1 MTTEALSLADLVNK
15 ERKLIV
21 RKELLEKE
29 LLLLTA
35 QLLDTQL
42 AIAIVKD
49 NPRDFPDEVTAPQ
62 ELLVLKGDQPKAKQA
77 ILDWLN
83 NSKAYQLF
91 AFMGVAGSGKST
103 LVKNLISS
111 KELAKYT
118 VHLTA
123 TTNKAAATL
132 AEITGNTN
140 VKTIHS
146 LLGLTMDEDGEEIK
160 LKPPDKEVIFSSKE
174 IIVVDEGS
182 MANAELTK
190 YILATR
196 TKVLIIGDN
205 YQLPPVGELKSP
217 LFKLCR
223 DNSSYVMM
231 RQVLR
236 FDSELIN
243 LSVDLRNCITEKNYQ
258 SPLKSMGEQV
268 IVYPGKDEF
277 YTELLSDLSV
287 HKFKQ
292 TKIIAW
298 RNKTVD
304 EYNSIIRSE
313 LGFSREFELGESLFS
328 ASPIYDE
335 QDNLI
340 GSVDTDL
347 FIENLEVVPR
357 IISMPGL
364 VETTIESYKLTVSGG
379 YRGTVYIA
387 KDKKAYNQYVSYLAS
402 LAKNSSGFGKKEAWR
417 KFWKF
422 KHSFILVR
430 YGYAMTAHRSQ
441 GSSYDSV
448 FVDQRDILV
457 NKDKITAFKCLY
469 VACTR
474 PRRKLYSF

>member
-1 MTTEALSLADLVNK
+1 MSEEALSLAELENMESKLLD
-15 ERKLIV
+15 RKCV
-21 RKELLEKE
+21 LEKE
-29 LLLLTA
+29 LLLLTS
-35 QLLDTQL
+35 QLTNVQL
-42 AIAIVKD
+42 QITMAKALAK
-49 NPRDFPDEVTAPQ
+49 PDEDFT
-62 ELLVLKGDQPKAKQA
+62 ELLVLKGDQPKAKERIIA
-77 ILDWLN
+77 WLN
-83 NSKAYQLF
+83 NPKAYQLF

-103 LVKNLISS
+103 LVKNLMSS
-111 KELAKYT
+111 KELSKYT

-132 AEITGNTN
+132 SEITGSQ

-160 LKPPDKEVIFSSKE
+160 LKAPDKEVIFSSRE

-182 MANAELTK
+182 MANTELTK

-223 DNSSYVMM
+223 DNDSYVMM

-236 FDSELIN
+236 FDSDLIN
-243 LSVDLRNCITEKNYQ
+243 LSVDLRNCITSKDYS
-258 SPLKSMGEQV
+258 SPIKTMGDQV
-268 IVYPGKDEF
+268 VLFQNKDDF

-287 HKFKQ
+287 SKFKQ

-304 EYNSIIRSE
+304 EYNTLVRNE
-313 LGFSREFELGESLFS
+313 LGFSREFEIGESLFS
-328 ASPIYDE
+328 ASPIYDDA
-335 QDNLI
+335 DNLI
-340 GSVDTDL
+340 CSVDTDL
-347 FIENLEVVPR
+347 FVENIEVVQR
-357 IISMPGL
+357 TISMPGL
-364 VETTIESYKLTVSGG
+364 AETSIESYKLTVSGG
-379 YRGTVYIA
+379 YKGTLYIA
-387 KDKKAYNQYVSYLAS
+387 RDKVGYNRYTSYLAN

-441 GSSYDSV
+441 GSSYDSEIGRAHV
-448 FVDQRDILV
+448 
-457 NKDKITAFKCLY
+457 
-469 VACTR
+469 
-474 PRRKLYSF
+474 

>member
-1 MTTEALSLADLVNK
+1 MSEALSLAELENK
-15 ERKLIV
+15 ERKLLV
-21 RKELLEKE
+21 RKESLEKE
-29 LLLLTA
+29 LLLLTT

-42 AIAIVKD
+42 AISTVKE
-49 NPRDFPDEVTAPQ
+49 NLKDFTEEQDP
-62 ELLVLKGDQPKAKQA
+62 ELLVLKGDQPKAKER
-77 ILDWLN
+77 ILSWL
-83 NSKAYQLF
+83 SDPKAYQLF

-103 LVKNLISS
+103 LVKNLVKS
-111 KELAKYT
+111 KELSKYE

-132 AEITGNTN
+132 SEITGSP

-146 LLGLTMDEDGEEIK
+146 LLGLTMDEDGEEVK
-160 LKPPDKEVIFSSKE
+160 LKPPDKEVIFSSRE

-182 MANAELTK
+182 MANTELTK

-223 DNSSYVMM
+223 DNESYVMM

-236 FDSELIN
+236 FDSDLIN
-243 LSVDLRNCITEKNYQ
+243 MSVALRNCITTKNYS
-258 SPLKSMGEQV
+258 SPLKTMGDQV
-268 IVYPGKDEF
+268 SVFDSKDDF
-277 YTELLSDLSV
+277 YNELLKDLSV
-287 HKFKQ
+287 DKFKQ

-304 EYNSIIRSE
+304 EYNSLVRNE

-328 ASPIYDE
+328 ASPIYDDA
-335 QDNLI
+335 DNLI

-347 FIENLEVVPR
+347 FIENLEVVQR
-357 IISMPGL
+357 TISIPGL

-379 YRGTVYIA
+379 YKGTVYIA
-387 KDKKAYNQYVSYLAS
+387 KDKNGYTRYTNYLAS

-474 PRRKLYSF
+474 PRRRLYSF

>member
-1 MTTEALSLADLVNK
+1 MLEALSLAELENK
-15 ERKLIV
+15 ERKLLV
-21 RKELLEKE
+21 RKESLEKE
-29 LLLLTA
+29 LLLLTT

-42 AIAIVKD
+42 AISTAKK
-49 NPRDFPDEVTAPQ
+49 RADETPEEQ
-62 ELLVLKGDQPKAKQA
+62 DPELLVLKGDQPKSKDR
-77 ILDWLN
+77 ILAWLADP
-83 NSKAYQLF
+83 KAYQLF

-103 LVKNLISS
+103 LVKNLIKS
-111 KELAKYT
+111 KELSKYE

-132 AEITGNTN
+132 SEITGSQ

-146 LLGLTMDEDGEEIK
+146 LLGLTMDEDGEEVK
-160 LKPPDKEVIFSSKE
+160 LKAPDKEVIFSSRE
-174 IIVVDEGS
+174 LIVVDEGS
-182 MANAELTK
+182 MANTELTK
-190 YILATR
+190 YIMATR
-196 TKVLIIGDN
+196 AKVLIIGDN

-223 DNSSYVMM
+223 DNDSYVMM

-236 FDSELIN
+236 FDSDLIN
-243 LSVDLRNCITEKNYQ
+243 LSVDLRNCITSKNYI
-258 SPLKSMGEQV
+258 SPIRTMGEQV
-268 IVYPGKDEF
+268 TLFDSKDDF
-277 YTELLSDLSV
+277 YAELLSDLSV
-287 HKFKQ
+287 NKFKQ

-304 EYNSIIRSE
+304 EYNYLVRNE

-328 ASPIYDE
+328 ASPIYDDA
-335 QDNLI
+335 DNLI

-347 FIENLEVVPR
+347 FVENIEVVQR

-364 VETTIESYKLTVSGG
+364 AETSIESYKLTVSGG
-379 YRGTVYIA
+379 YKGAVYVA
-387 KDKKAYNQYVSYLAS
+387 RDKTGFSRYSNYLAN
-402 LAKNSSGFGKKEAWR
+402 LAKNSSGFGKSEAWK

-422 KHSFILVR
+422 KHSFVSVR

-457 NKDKITAFKCLY
+457 NKDKVTAFKCLY

-474 PRRKLYSF
+474 PRRRLYSF